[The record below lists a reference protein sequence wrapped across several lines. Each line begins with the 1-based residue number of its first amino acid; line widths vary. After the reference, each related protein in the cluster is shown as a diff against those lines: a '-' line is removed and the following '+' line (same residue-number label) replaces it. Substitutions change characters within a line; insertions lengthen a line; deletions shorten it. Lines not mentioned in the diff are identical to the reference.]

1 VLLANPNPENIIP
14 MTAQQARECADAIK
28 GNLESLRFMLLDLQR
43 RRGWEALGYSTWREC
58 AQAEFGQSQGYIYKL
73 LHAAEVEENL
83 AQSGFIQLDKTE
95 HIPVSQLE
103 ELHKLPPDQQ
113 AAGLHRADQIAVI
126 EGRERTAIHVAKAV
140 KEINGGNSSISDAPD
155 QDDEA
160 LKHFEAIASKT
171 RPIDT
176 MPTASTA
183 TVTKPTPELLAFH
196 CLLSQQQRE
205 RLFQAIVVAKNQRGL
220 RTTAEALDAIAQGA
234 VPKAIAQEYLNAHQ

>member
-1 VLLANPNPENIIP
+1 MLLANPPENIVP

-28 GNLESLRFMLLDLQR
+28 GNLESLRSMLLDLQR
-43 RRGWEALGYSTWREC
+43 RRGWEALGYSSWREW
-58 AQAEFGQSQGYIYKL
+58 SQGYVYKL

-95 HIPVSQLE
+95 PIPVSQLE
-103 ELHKLPPDQQ
+103 ELHKLPADQQ
-113 AAGLHRADQIAVI
+113 AAGLHRADEIAVA
-126 EGRERTAIHVAKAV
+126 EGRSRTAIHVAKAV
-140 KEINGGNSSISDAPD
+140 QEINAGGSTIADAPD
-155 QDDEA
+155 QDGEA
-160 LKHFEAIASKT
+160 LKHFEVIASET
-171 RPIDT
+171 EPIEK
-176 MPTASTA
+176 PSSASST